1 MNNDFISR
9 LADKINSIDSLP
21 FNASKGYLSAKEGI
35 SVYPLPGGRV
45 VIEDMAGNKDV
56 ELPFEI
62 AVKSKRQ
69 EIANDTLWL
78 INDELSDF
86 NLNIP
91 SQNDSYEF
99 SSLEVEKPFLQD
111 MDEQGFFVYM
121 LDVKASIRIK
131 KGN

>member
-9 LADKINSIDSLP
+9 LADKINSIDPLP
-21 FNASKGYLSAKEGI
+21 FRASKGYLNANEGI

-45 VIEDMAGNKDV
+45 VLEDMAGNKDV

-86 NLNIP
+86 NINIP

-99 SSLEVEKPFLQD
+99 SSLAVDKPFLQD

-121 LDVKASIRIK
+121 LDVKSSIRIK

>member
-9 LADKINSIDSLP
+9 LADKINSIDQLP
-21 FNASKGYLSAKEGI
+21 FEASKGYLNANEGI

-45 VIEDMAGNKDV
+45 VLEDMAGNKDV

-78 INDELSDF
+78 INDILSDF
-86 NLNIP
+86 NINVP
-91 SQNDSYEF
+91 SQNNSYEF
-99 SSLEVEKPFLQD
+99 SNLEVDKPFLQD